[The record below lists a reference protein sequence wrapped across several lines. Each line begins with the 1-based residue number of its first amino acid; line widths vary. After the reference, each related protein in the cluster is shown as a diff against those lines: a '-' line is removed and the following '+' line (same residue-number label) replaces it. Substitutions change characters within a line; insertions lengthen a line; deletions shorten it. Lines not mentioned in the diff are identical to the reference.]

1 MHKNFNLST
10 ETNNNNLT
18 TP

>member
-10 ETNNNNLT
+10 ETNNKNLT

>member
-1 MHKNFNLST
+1 MHKDFNLST